1 LLVKYKDLL
10 HRSHS
15 VFTVVASLGSREE
28 DTREPLSPSSIRRA
42 VIPTARRSQPAAKVG
57 PKEIAQDL
65 GIEAKTL
72 RVFLRSKDM
81 NVGRGKR
88 YEFTAGQ
95 AAKIK
100 SDYKKAHASNGAA

>member
-1 LLVKYKDLL
+1 MFHTLSFLGHVP
-10 HRSHS
+10 R
-15 VFTVVASLGSREE
+15 VSLESRGEHQ
-28 DTREPLSPSSIRRA
+28 RVLSPGTSRRA

-95 AAKIK
+95 ASKIK
-100 SDYKKAHASNGAA
+100 ADYKKAHTSDAA